1 MGAVPIFL
9 ICFRGSVKRNNK
21 GKASFAATIFGSEE
35 RVSYVMEKILVV
47 DDEPSI
53 VESIKY
59 NLEKEGFGVATAFDG
74 DEAIRVFE
82 REEPDLIILD
92 LMLPSLSGEEV
103 CKYIRKKSQVPLIML
118 TAKEQEVDKVV
129 GLEIGADD
137 YIIKPFSMRE
147 LIARIKAVLRRTV
160 TFAGKPEQA
169 GSFASGVFEFDAKR
183 HEIRKSGKTLDLTLK
198 EFEVLELLMRN
209 PGQVLTRDILLT
221 RVWGDDFF
229 GDAKTLDVHVRRLRK
244 KIEEDA
250 SQPKFIETVRGVGY
264 RFEAEPAE

>member
-1 MGAVPIFL
+1 
-9 ICFRGSVKRNNK
+9 
-21 GKASFAATIFGSEE
+21 
-35 RVSYVMEKILVV
+35 MEKILVV

-53 VESIKY
+53 VESIEY
-59 NLEKEGFGVATAFDG
+59 NLEKEGFSVATAFDG

-82 REEPDLIILD
+82 REKPDLIVLD

-160 TFAGKPEQA
+160 TFAGATGQVE
-169 GSFASGVFEFDAKR
+169 SFASGIFEFDAKR
-183 HEIRKSGKTLDLTLK
+183 HEIRKSDKTLDLTLK
-198 EFEVLELLMRN
+198 EFEILELLMRN
-209 PGQVLTRDILLT
+209 SGQVLTRDILLT

-244 KIEEDA
+244 KIEEDP
-250 SQPKFIETVRGVGY
+250 SRPKFIETVRGVGY
-264 RFEAEPAE
+264 RFEVEPTK